1 MDDGDRKLWK
11 EHQDIIQY
19 YLKSKKSARQKVTKG
34 KNIEM
39 VGKILEKD
47 KNNLFLKKIIE
58 KGTTFD
64 YDQDKLEQEVLVKLK
79 NLGHPSRKKLSRCQT
94 AKVINTNMRTKV

>member
-11 EHQDIIQY
+11 EHQDIIQS
-19 YLKSKKSARQKVTKG
+19 YLKSKKDTRQRVRRG
-34 KNIEM
+34 KNSEM

-64 YDQDKLEQEVLVKLK
+64 YDQGKL
-79 NLGHPSRKKLSRCQT
+79 
-94 AKVINTNMRTKV
+94 